1 MENRITSE
9 TSDNICTI
17 SINRPEKRNALNE
30 AMFNALAN
38 AMKHANQNTN
48 VHCVILQGVG
58 PHYSAGHDIA
68 EFAKLWPPE
77 LYI

>member
-1 MENRITSE
+1 MLSRNTVSGRRPLMENRITSE

-38 AMKHANQNTN
+38 AMKHAN
-48 VHCVILQGVG
+48 
-58 PHYSAGHDIA
+58 
-68 EFAKLWPPE
+68 
-77 LYI
+77 